1 MFAAVWTEDEKT
13 KKATTATGRI
23 NWTAD
28 AVIAAVNSVTEAVV
42 QERVKVMKMFQKEP
56 AERDWTEFKM
66 DKYTLEGKFAFCYVR
81 SRYFTL
87 SMCPPCRCA

>member
-1 MFAAVWTEDEKT
+1 MWTEDERT
-13 KKATTATGRI
+13 KKATSGVGRI
-23 NWTAD
+23 NWAAEN
-28 AVIAAVNSVTEAVV
+28 AVAAVNSVTEAVV
-42 QERVKVMKMFQKEP
+42 QERVQVMKMFQKEP